1 MRSIV
6 GIVAVLLITSTVL
19 ILAVMQVKE
28 KPTPSIQTLTI
39 GNARLDVTLAD
50 TYEKREQGLS
60 GKPKMAENEGMLFTF
75 PVSGT
80 WTFWMNDMLFD
91 LDFIY
96 IKDQQVIAVKERIP
110 APKNNN
116 GTVALIEP
124 KKEFDW
130 MVEVNAGWVEN
141 NTIKIGDRVRLQ

>member
-6 GIVAVLLITSTVL
+6 GIATVLLIVGTVI
-19 ILAVMQVKE
+19 ILAVMRLKE

-39 GNARLDVTLAD
+39 GNAHLDVTLAD
-50 TYEKREQGLS
+50 TDEKREQGLS
-60 GKPKMAENEGMLFTF
+60 GKPKMGENEGMLFTF

-80 WTFWMNDMLFD
+80 WTFWMKDMLFD

-96 IKDQQVIAVKERIP
+96 IKDQQVIALKEHIP

-116 GTVALIEP
+116 GKVAIIEP
-124 KKEFDW
+124 SKEFDW
-130 MVEVNAGWVEN
+130 LVEVHAGWVEKN
-141 NTIKIGDRVRLQ
+141 SITIGQRVEIN